1 MAIKTIDEIKN
12 AKIKAW
18 VEECVKMCEP
28 DNVVVCDGSQ
38 AEYDRLMQKCV
49 DAGLATPLAKKP
61 HSFLFRSLPSD
72 VARVESRTF
81 ISSVK
86 EEDAGPTNHWIDPVE
101 LKATMKGL
109 YTGCMHG
116 RTMYVIPF
124 CMGPVGSPIA
134 KYGVEL
140 TDSEYVVLNMDIM
153 TRAGE
158 KVWQYLDDNFV
169 PCLHSVGKPLNNGE
183 KDNGVWPCADVE
195 NKYISQFPEE
205 RLIWSY
211 GSGYGGNALLGKK
224 CFALRIATVIA
235 RDEGWLAEHMLI
247 LKLTNPQGEV
257 KYVTGAFPSAC
268 GKTNLAMLIPTIPG
282 WKVET
287 VGDDIAWMKFGKDG
301 RLYAINPEAGFFGVA
316 PGTSEQSNKN
326 ALVSASKNTIFTN
339 CALTEDGDVWWEG
352 IGYPAKGNL
361 VDWKGNTR
369 PAFEKD
375 KAPKGEEMAHP
386 NARFTAPAGQCP
398 CIASDWESPEGV
410 PISAILFGGRR
421 PSTVP
426 LVHQAR
432 SWEHGVFLG
441 SIVGSEITAA
451 STINAAEVGKI
462 RRDPFAILPFC
473 GYNMGDYF
481 QHWIDVGNAAAD
493 KDKLPKIFYVNWF
506 RKDENN
512 AELPGGFMWPG
523 YGDNSR
529 VLAWIFDR
537 CDGKDNAVETPI
549 GLMPK
554 DGALNTDGLPEYYKK
569 TLPEILKVDVEGWK
583 KEVKD
588 VRENHYPKFGKHL
601 PKELNAILDDLE
613 ARLNNA

>member
-1 MAIKTIDEIKN
+1 MTVNDIKH

-18 VEECVKMCEP
+18 IEECVKMCEP
-28 DNVVVCDGSQ
+28 DNVVVCDGST
-38 AEYDRLMQKCV
+38 AEYDRLMKKCV

-61 HSFLFRSLPSD
+61 NSFLFRSLPSD

-86 EEDAGPTNHWIDPVE
+86 EEDAGPTNHWIDPKE

-124 CMGPVGSPIA
+124 CMGPLGSPIA
-134 KYGVEL
+134 KYGIEL

-158 KVWQYLDDNFV
+158 KVWEYFGTDGDFV

-195 NKYISQFPEE
+195 HKYISQFPEE

-235 RDEGWLAEHMLI
+235 REEGWLAEHMLI
-247 LKLTNPQGEV
+247 LKLTNPEGEV

-316 PGTSEQSNKN
+316 PGTSAESNKN
-326 ALVSASKNTIFTN
+326 ALEAASKNTIFTN
-339 CALTEDGDVWWEG
+339 LQKTEMSGGKESVIQQKASLLTGKETHATLFQKTSLLRVKNSLIRTHALQHLQNSV
-352 IGYPAKGNL
+352 L
-361 VDWKGNTR
+361 VSLLTG
-369 PAFEKD
+369 
-375 KAPKGEEMAHP
+375 
-386 NARFTAPAGQCP
+386 
-398 CIASDWESPEGV
+398 SP
-410 PISAILFGGRR
+410 
-421 PSTVP
+421 
-426 LVHQAR
+426 
-432 SWEHGVFLG
+432 
-441 SIVGSEITAA
+441 
-451 STINAAEVGKI
+451 
-462 RRDPFAILPFC
+462 
-473 GYNMGDYF
+473 
-481 QHWIDVGNAAAD
+481 
-493 KDKLPKIFYVNWF
+493 
-506 RKDENN
+506 
-512 AELPGGFMWPG
+512 
-523 YGDNSR
+523 
-529 VLAWIFDR
+529 
-537 CDGKDNAVETPI
+537 
-549 GLMPK
+549 
-554 DGALNTDGLPEYYKK
+554 
-569 TLPEILKVDVEGWK
+569 LKVYQSAQSCSVDAARQLFRSYTRAATGITV
-583 KEVKD
+583 
-588 VRENHYPKFGKHL
+588 YS
-601 PKELNAILDDLE
+601 LDLS
-613 ARLNNA
+613 

>member
-1 MAIKTIDEIKN
+1 MTVNEIKH

-18 VEECVKMCEP
+18 IEECIAMCEP
-28 DNVVVCDGSQ
+28 DNVVVCDGSKE
-38 AEYDRLMQKCV
+38 EYDRLMQKCV
-49 DAGLATPLAKKP
+49 NAGLATPLAKKP
-61 HSFLFRSLPSD
+61 NSFLFRSLPSD
-72 VARVESRTF
+72 VARVEGRTY
-81 ISSVK
+81 ISSK
-86 EEDAGPTNHWIDPVE
+86 TQEAAGPTNNWIDPAE

-109 YTGCMHG
+109 YKGCMHG

-124 CMGPVGSPIA
+124 CMGPLGSPIS
-134 KYGVEL
+134 KNGIEL

-158 KVWQYLDDNFV
+158 KVWEYLGTDGEFV

-183 KDNGVWPCADVE
+183 TDNGIWPCADVE
-195 NKYISQFPEE
+195 NKYISHFPEE

-235 RDEGWLAEHMLI
+235 KEEGWLAEHMLI

-287 VGDDIAWMKFGKDG
+287 IGDDIAWMKFGEDG

-316 PGTSEQSNKN
+316 PGTSADSNKN
-326 ALVSASKNTIFTN
+326 ALISAEKNTIFTN

-352 IGYPAKGNL
+352 IGYPAKGEL
-361 VDWKGNTR
+361 VDWKGNKR

-386 NARFTAPAGQCP
+386 NARFTAPANQCP
-398 CIASDWESPEGV
+398 CIASEWEDPKGV

-426 LVHQAR
+426 LVHQSR
-432 SWEHGVFLG
+432 NWNHGVFLG
-441 SIVGSEITAA
+441 SIVGSEI
-451 STINAAEVGKI
+451 KI
-462 RRDPFAILPFC
+462 RRDPFANLPFC

-481 QHWIDVGNAAAD
+481 AHWVSIGKNAKD
-493 KDKLPKIFYVNWF
+493 QDKLPKIFYVNWF
-506 RKDENN
+506 RKDDNN
-512 AELPGGFMWPG
+512 DKLPGGFMWPG

-537 CDGKDNAVETPI
+537 CNGADNAVETPI
-549 GLMPK
+549 GFMPK
-554 DGALNTDGLPEYYKK
+554 EGAINTDGLADYYKE
-569 TLPEILKVDVEGWK
+569 TLPEILKVDTEGWL
-583 KEVKD
+583 KECKD
-588 VRENHYPKFGKHL
+588 VRENHYSKFGSHL
-601 PKELNAILDDLE
+601 PKELSDCLDDLE
-613 ARLNNA
+613 ARLSK